1 MSRGENCN
9 PLPEL
14 IKELE
19 QWHQTPLGRELLA
32 QERCALEQLLPG
44 LFGYYL
50 LHIGYTD
57 QMDETLA
64 GSRVRSLVALTAT
77 TAASSGTLRVT
88 GEAENL
94 PFASDSID
102 LVVLSHA
109 LDFSSDPHRLLR
121 EVERVL
127 IPEGKLIIL
136 GFNSLSLWGLRR
148 LFHLRRRNIPWCGR
162 FLSLSR
168 LDDWLSLLGFDVLQV
183 KRVMFTP
190 PLQHGG
196 VIRRLALFE
205 RLGARY
211 WPMLAGAYGVQAVKR
226 VSTLTPIVPAWS
238 YALEC
243 SAQA

>member
-1 MSRGENCN
+1 MSSGIR
-9 PLPEL
+9 P
-14 IKELE
+14 
-19 QWHQTPLGRELLA
+19 PLGRELLA

-127 IPEGKLIIL
+127 IPEGKLIVL
-136 GFNSLSLWGLRR
+136 GFNSLSLWGTATAVSSAATKYSLV
-148 LFHLRRRNIPWCGR
+148 WT
-162 FLSLSR
+162 LSLA
-168 LDDWLSLLGFDVLQV
+168 L
-183 KRVMFTP
+183 P
-190 PLQHGG
+190 P
-196 VIRRLALFE
+196 
-205 RLGARY
+205 
-211 WPMLAGAYGVQAVKR
+211 
-226 VSTLTPIVPAWS
+226 
-238 YALEC
+238 
-243 SAQA
+243 